1 MVFICYPHGI
11 HGVPGP
17 AFDGK
22 PAHRNPNPS
31 SGARGQR
38 ANREDEAAALM
49 LPENEEKRFRV
60 QITVMDTVPELIFW

>member
-22 PAHRNPNPS
+22 PAHRNPIRLPVS
-31 SGARGQR
+31 VVSGPTGKTKL
-38 ANREDEAAALM
+38 AALM